1 MAKIII
7 HVDLNAF
14 FATAEQIRRPDYVG
28 KPVIV
33 GGLGPRGVVST
44 ASYEARSYGVHSAMP
59 IGEARMLC
67 PNGIFLQGDY
77 RYYEMLSRSFFGYLK
92 NYSSLVEAASI
103 DEGFVDMTSMLSKD
117 KDPMAKLVLLQKGLL
132 EQIGL
137 KCSIGVGPTKFLA
150 KMASDM
156 KKPMGITV
164 IRRKDIKKML
174 YPLPIDNFFGI
185 GKKTAAFLRSKG
197 INTIGDFANEIITNE
212 FEMKRYFGKRF
223 DYYVDSIN
231 GYGDDVVNPER
242 PDPKSI
248 GHSQT
253 FMTDTDDFSEIKI
266 VIEHLSREVSEGL
279 IREKKKCKRIVVNVK
294 DTNFRVSSKSLNLD
308 EPIYEAEDIIK
319 LAKRLFINNYSGR
332 LIRLVGVTAGNLVPF
347 KDRNVQLSLFDE
359 EEYEE
364 DKTQVLVDSLNRK
377 ANKKVVMIAS
387 EALKNNE
394 N

>member
-14 FATAEQIRRPDYVG
+14 FATAEQIRRPEYAG

-44 ASYEARSYGVHSAMP
+44 CSYEARSYGVRSAMP

-67 PNGIFLQGDY
+67 PNGIFLPGDY
-77 RYYEMLSRSFFGYLK
+77 AYYEMLSRSFFGFLK

-103 DEGFVDMTSMLSKD
+103 DEGFVDMTSLLAKE
-117 KDPMAKLVLLQKGLL
+117 KDPMAKLVSLQQGLL
-132 EQIGL
+132 KQIGL

-197 INTIGDFANEIITNE
+197 INTIGDFAYEITENEPD
-212 FEMKRYFGKRF
+212 MRKYFKKRF
-223 DYYVDSIN
+223 DYYVESIN
-231 GYGDDVVNPER
+231 GYGDDIVNPER

-253 FMTDTDDFSEIKI
+253 FVTDTDDYDEIKT
-266 VIEHLSREVSEGL
+266 VIESLSQEVSDGL
-279 IREKKKCKRIVVNVK
+279 IKEKKKCKRLVVNVK
-294 DTNFRVSSKSLNLD
+294 DYTFKSSSKSLNLM
-308 EPIYEAEDIIK
+308 EPVFEADDISKMAKK
-319 LAKRLFINNYSGR
+319 LFVDNYSGK

-347 KDRNVQLSLFDE
+347 KDRNAQMSLFE
-359 EEYEE
+359 ESDYEE
-364 DKTQVLVDSLNRK
+364 DKTQVLIDSLNRK

-387 EALKNNE
+387 EALKKNGN
-394 N
+394 

>member
-14 FATAEQIRRPDYVG
+14 FATAEQIRRPEYAG

-44 ASYEARSYGVHSAMP
+44 CSYEARSYGVRSAMP

-67 PNGIFLQGDY
+67 PNGIFLPGDY
-77 RYYEMLSRSFFGYLK
+77 AYYEMLSRSFFGYLK

-103 DEGFVDMTSMLSKD
+103 DEGFVDMTSLLAKE
-117 KDPMAKLVLLQKGLL
+117 KDPMAKLVSLQQGLL
-132 EQIGL
+132 KQIGL

-197 INTIGDFANEIITNE
+197 INTIGDFAYEITENEPD
-212 FEMKRYFGKRF
+212 MKKYFKKRF
-223 DYYVDSIN
+223 DYYVESIN

-253 FMTDTDDFSEIKI
+253 FMTDTDDYDEIKT
-266 VIEHLSREVSEGL
+266 VIESLSQEVSEGL
-279 IREKKKCKRIVVNVK
+279 IKEKKKCKRLVVNVK
-294 DTNFRVSSKSLNLD
+294 DYTFKASSKSLNLI
-308 EPIYEAEDIIK
+308 EPVFEADDISKMAKK
-319 LAKRLFINNYSGR
+319 LFADNYSGK

-347 KDRNVQLSLFDE
+347 KDRNAQMSLFE
-359 EEYEE
+359 ESDYEE
-364 DKTQVLVDSLNRK
+364 DKTQVLIDSLNRK

-387 EALKNNE
+387 EALKKNGN
-394 N
+394 

>member
-1 MAKIII
+1 MAKIIV

-44 ASYEARSYGVHSAMP
+44 ASYEARKYGVHSAMP

-67 PNGIFLQGDY
+67 PNGIFLPGDY
-77 RYYEMLSRSFFGYLK
+77 PYYEMLSRSFFGYLK
-92 NYSSLVEAASI
+92 NYSSLVEEASI
-103 DEGFVDMTSMLSKD
+103 DEGFVDMTSLLSKT
-117 KDPMAKLVLLQKGLL
+117 KDPLSVLASLQRGLL

-137 KCSIGVGPTKFLA
+137 RCSIGVGPTKFLA

-156 KKPMGITV
+156 KKPMGITI

-185 GKKTAAFLRSKG
+185 GKKTAAHLRSKG
-197 INTIGDFANEIITNE
+197 INTIGDFASETVNNE
-212 FEMKRYFGKRF
+212 FEMKKFFGKRF

-242 PDPKSI
+242 PDPKSV
-248 GHSQT
+248 GHSRT
-253 FMTDTDDFSEIKI
+253 FMTDTDDFAEIKA
-266 VIEHLSREVSEGL
+266 VIEELSKEVGERLSK
-279 IREKKKCKRIVVNVK
+279 EKKKCKRIVVNVK
-294 DTNFRVSSKSLNLD
+294 DTNFKVSSKSINLN
-308 EPIYEAEDIIK
+308 EPIIESEDIIK
-319 LAKRLFINNYSGR
+319 LAKKLFADNYSGKM
-332 LIRLVGVTAGNLVPF
+332 IRLVGVTAGNLVPL
-347 KDRNVQLSLFDE
+347 KDRNAQMSLFDDG
-359 EEYEE
+359 EYDE

-387 EALKNNE
+387 EALKKNGY
-394 N
+394 

>member
-14 FATAEQIRRPDYVG
+14 FATAEQIRRPEYAG

-44 ASYEARSYGVHSAMP
+44 CSYEARSYGVRSAMP

-67 PNGIFLQGDY
+67 PNGIFLPGDY
-77 RYYEMLSRSFFGYLK
+77 AYYEMLSRSFFGYLK

-103 DEGFVDMTSMLSKD
+103 DEGFVDMTSLLAKE
-117 KDPMAKLVLLQKGLL
+117 KDPMAKLVSLQQGLL
-132 EQIGL
+132 KQIGL

-197 INTIGDFANEIITNE
+197 INTIGDFAYEITENEPD
-212 FEMKRYFGKRF
+212 MRKYFKKRF
-223 DYYVDSIN
+223 DYYVESIN
-231 GYGDDVVNPER
+231 GYGDDIVNPER

-253 FMTDTDDFSEIKI
+253 FMTDTDDYDEIKT
-266 VIEHLSREVSEGL
+266 VIESLSQEVSEGL
-279 IREKKKCKRIVVNVK
+279 IKEKKKCKRLVVNVK
-294 DTNFRVSSKSLNLD
+294 DYTFKASSKSSNLI
-308 EPIYEAEDIIK
+308 EPVFEADDISKMAKK
-319 LAKRLFINNYSGR
+319 LFADNYSGK

-347 KDRNVQLSLFDE
+347 KDRNAQMSLFE
-359 EEYEE
+359 ESDYEE
-364 DKTQVLVDSLNRK
+364 DKTQVLIDSLNRK

-387 EALKNNE
+387 EALKKNGN
-394 N
+394 

>member
-14 FATAEQIRRPDYVG
+14 FATAEQIRRPEYVG

-44 ASYEARSYGVHSAMP
+44 CSYEARSYGVRSAMP

-67 PNGIFLQGDY
+67 PNGIYLPGDY
-77 RYYEMLSRSFFGYLK
+77 AYYEMLSRSFFGYLK

-103 DEGFVDMTSMLSKD
+103 DEGFVDMTSLLEKE
-117 KDPMAKLVLLQKGLL
+117 KDPMAKLVSLQQGLL
-132 EQIGL
+132 KQIGL

-156 KKPMGITV
+156 KKPMGITI

-197 INTIGDFANEIITNE
+197 INTIGDFANEIAENE
-212 FEMKRYFGKRF
+212 SDMRKYFKKRF
-223 DYYVDSIN
+223 DYYVESIN

-253 FMTDTDDFSEIKI
+253 FMTDTDDYDEIKAI
-266 VIEHLSREVSEGL
+266 IESLSQEVSDGL
-279 IREKKKCKRIVVNVK
+279 IKEKKKCKRLVVNVK
-294 DTNFRVSSKSLNLD
+294 DYTFKASSKSLNLI
-308 EPIYEAEDIIK
+308 EPVFEAEDISKMAKK
-319 LAKRLFINNYSGR
+319 LFADNYSGK

-347 KDRNVQLSLFDE
+347 KDRNAQMSLFE
-359 EEYEE
+359 ESDYEE
-364 DKTQVLVDSLNRK
+364 DKTQVLIDSLNRK

-387 EALKNNE
+387 EALKKNVN
-394 N
+394 

>member
-14 FATAEQIRRPDYVG
+14 FATAEQIRRPEYVG

-44 ASYEARSYGVHSAMP
+44 CSYEARSYGVRSAMP

-67 PNGIFLQGDY
+67 PNGIYLPGDY
-77 RYYEMLSRSFFGYLK
+77 AYYEMLSRSFFGYLK

-103 DEGFVDMTSMLSKD
+103 DEGFVDMTSLLEKE
-117 KDPMAKLVLLQKGLL
+117 KDPMAKLVSLQQGLL
-132 EQIGL
+132 KQIGL

-156 KKPMGITV
+156 KKPMGITI

-197 INTIGDFANEIITNE
+197 INTIGDFANEIAENE
-212 FEMKRYFGKRF
+212 SDMRKYFKKRF
-223 DYYVDSIN
+223 DYYVESIN

-253 FMTDTDDFSEIKI
+253 FMTDTDDYDEIKAI
-266 VIEHLSREVSEGL
+266 IESLSQEVSDGL
-279 IREKKKCKRIVVNVK
+279 IKEKKKCKRLVVNVK
-294 DTNFRVSSKSLNLD
+294 DYTFKASSKSLNLI
-308 EPIYEAEDIIK
+308 EPVFEAEDISKMAKK
-319 LAKRLFINNYSGR
+319 LFADNYSGK

-347 KDRNVQLSLFDE
+347 KDRNAQMSLFE
-359 EEYEE
+359 ESDYEE
-364 DKTQVLVDSLNRK
+364 DKTQVLIDSLNRK

-387 EALKNNE
+387 EALKKNGN
-394 N
+394 

>member
-14 FATAEQIRRPDYVG
+14 FATAEQIRRPEYAG

-44 ASYEARSYGVHSAMP
+44 CSYEARSYGVRSAMP

-67 PNGIFLQGDY
+67 PNGIYLPGDY
-77 RYYEMLSRSFFGYLK
+77 AYYEMLSRSFFGYLK

-103 DEGFVDMTSMLSKD
+103 DEGFVDMTSLLEKE
-117 KDPMAKLVLLQKGLL
+117 KDPMAKLVSLQQGLL
-132 EQIGL
+132 KQIGL

-197 INTIGDFANEIITNE
+197 INTIGDFANEIAENE
-212 FEMKRYFGKRF
+212 PDMRKYFKKRF
-223 DYYVDSIN
+223 DYYVESIN

-253 FMTDTDDFSEIKI
+253 FMTDTDDYDEIKAI
-266 VIEHLSREVSEGL
+266 IESLSQEVSDGL
-279 IREKKKCKRIVVNVK
+279 IKEKKKCKRLVVNVK
-294 DTNFRVSSKSLNLD
+294 DYTFKASSKSLNLI
-308 EPIYEAEDIIK
+308 EPVFEAEDISKIAKK
-319 LAKRLFINNYSGR
+319 LFADNYSGK

-347 KDRNVQLSLFDE
+347 KDRNAQMSLFE
-359 EEYEE
+359 ESDYEE
-364 DKTQVLVDSLNRK
+364 DKTQVLIDTLNRK

-387 EALKNNE
+387 EALKKNGN
-394 N
+394 

>member
-44 ASYEARSYGVHSAMP
+44 ASYEARAYGVHSAMP

-67 PNGIFLQGDY
+67 PNGIFLPGDY

-103 DEGFVDMTSMLSKD
+103 DEGFVDMTSMLSKE
-117 KDPMAKLVLLQKGLL
+117 KDPMARLVCLQRGLL
-132 EQIGL
+132 EQVGL
-137 KCSIGVGPTKFLA
+137 ECSIGVGPTKFLA

-185 GKKTAAFLRSKG
+185 GKKTAAYLRSKG
-197 INTIGDFANEIITNE
+197 INTIGDFANEIATNE
-212 FEMKRYFGKRF
+212 PEMKRHFGKRF
-223 DYYVDSIN
+223 DYYVESIN
-231 GYGDDVVNPER
+231 GYGDDIVNPDR
-242 PDPKSI
+242 PDPKSL

-253 FMTDTDDFSEIKI
+253 FMTDTDDFGEIKT
-266 VIEHLSREVSEGL
+266 VIEDLSKEVSEGL
-279 IREKKKCKRIVVNVK
+279 AKEKKKCKRIVVNVK
-294 DTNFRVSSKSLNLD
+294 DSNFKVSSKSLNLD
-308 EPIYEAEDIIK
+308 EPVYEAEDIIR
-319 LAKRLFINNYSGR
+319 LAKKLFADNYLGKV
-332 LIRLVGVTAGNLVPF
+332 IRLVGVTAGNLVLF
-347 KDRNVQLSLFDE
+347 KDRNAQMSLFDE

-364 DKTQVLVDSLNRK
+364 DETQVLIDSLNRK

-387 EALKNNE
+387 EALKKNGN
-394 N
+394 

>member
-28 KPVIV
+28 KPIIV

-44 ASYEARSYGVHSAMP
+44 ASYEARAYGVHSAMP

-67 PNGIFLQGDY
+67 PNGIFLPGDY

-103 DEGFVDMTSMLSKD
+103 DEGFVDMTSMLSKE
-117 KDPMAKLVLLQKGLL
+117 KDPMAKLVQLQRGLL

-156 KKPMGITV
+156 KKPMGITI
-164 IRRKDIKKML
+164 IRRKDVKKML
-174 YPLPIDNFFGI
+174 YPLPIDSFFGI
-185 GKKTAAFLRSKG
+185 GKKTAAYLRSKG
-197 INTIGDFANEIITNE
+197 INTIGDFANEIATNE
-212 FEMKRYFGKRF
+212 PEMQRYFGKRF
-223 DYYVDSIN
+223 DYYVESIN
-231 GYGDDVVNPER
+231 GYGDDVVNPDR
-242 PDPKSI
+242 PDPKSL

-253 FMTDTDDFSEIKI
+253 FVTDTDDFSEIKT
-266 VIEHLSREVSEGL
+266 VIESLSKEVSEGL
-279 IREKKKCKRIVVNVK
+279 IKEKKKCKRIVVNVK
-294 DTNFRVSSKSLNLD
+294 DSNFKVSSKSLNLD
-308 EPIYEAEDIIK
+308 EPIYDADDIIR
-319 LAKRLFINNYSGR
+319 LAKKLFADYYSGKV
-332 LIRLVGVTAGNLVPF
+332 IRLVGVTAGNLVPF
-347 KDRNVQLSLFDE
+347 KERNAQLSLFDE

-364 DKTQVLVDSLNRK
+364 DETQVLIDSLNRK

-387 EALKNNE
+387 EALKNNG

>member
-14 FATAEQIRRPDYVG
+14 FATAEQIRRPEYAG

-44 ASYEARSYGVHSAMP
+44 CSYEARSYGVRSAMP

-67 PNGIFLQGDY
+67 PNGIFLPGDY
-77 RYYEMLSRSFFGYLK
+77 AYYEMLSRSFFGYLK

-103 DEGFVDMTSMLSKD
+103 DEGFVDMTSLLVKE
-117 KDPMAKLVLLQKGLL
+117 KDPMAKLVSLQQGLL
-132 EQIGL
+132 KQIGL

-197 INTIGDFANEIITNE
+197 INTIGDFAYEITENEPD
-212 FEMKRYFGKRF
+212 MRKYFKKRF
-223 DYYVDSIN
+223 DYYVESIN
-231 GYGDDVVNPER
+231 GYGDDIVNPER

-253 FMTDTDDFSEIKI
+253 FMTDTDDYDEIKT
-266 VIEHLSREVSEGL
+266 VIESLSQEVSDGL
-279 IREKKKCKRIVVNVK
+279 IKEKKKCKRLVVNVK
-294 DTNFRVSSKSLNLD
+294 DYTFKASSKSLNLI
-308 EPIYEAEDIIK
+308 EPVFEADDISKMAKK
-319 LAKRLFINNYSGR
+319 LFADNYSGK

-347 KDRNVQLSLFDE
+347 KDRNAQMSLFE
-359 EEYEE
+359 ESDYEE
-364 DKTQVLVDSLNRK
+364 DKTQVLIDSLNRK

-387 EALKNNE
+387 EALKKNGN
-394 N
+394 

>member
-14 FATAEQIRRPDYVG
+14 FATAEQIRRPEYAG

-44 ASYEARSYGVHSAMP
+44 CSYEARSYGVRSAMP

-67 PNGIFLQGDY
+67 PNGIFLPGDY
-77 RYYEMLSRSFFGYLK
+77 AYYEMLSRSFFGFLK

-103 DEGFVDMTSMLSKD
+103 DEGFVDMTSLLTKE
-117 KDPMAKLVLLQKGLL
+117 KDPMAKLVSLQQDLLK
-132 EQIGL
+132 QIGL

-197 INTIGDFANEIITNE
+197 INTIGDFAYEITENEPD
-212 FEMKRYFGKRF
+212 MRKYFKKRF
-223 DYYVDSIN
+223 DYYVESIN
-231 GYGDDVVNPER
+231 GYGDDIVNPER

-253 FMTDTDDFSEIKI
+253 FMTDTDDYDEIKT
-266 VIEHLSREVSEGL
+266 VIESLSQEVSDGL
-279 IREKKKCKRIVVNVK
+279 IKEKKKCKRLVVNVK
-294 DTNFRVSSKSLNLD
+294 DYTFKASSKSLNLM
-308 EPIYEAEDIIK
+308 EPVFEADDISKMAKK
-319 LAKRLFINNYSGR
+319 LFADNYSGK

-347 KDRNVQLSLFDE
+347 KDRNAQMSLFE
-359 EEYEE
+359 ESDYEE
-364 DKTQVLVDSLNRK
+364 DKTQVLIDSLNRK

-387 EALKNNE
+387 EALKKNGN
-394 N
+394 

>member
-1 MAKIII
+1 MAKIIV

-14 FATAEQIRRPDYVG
+14 FATAEQIRRPEYVG

-44 ASYEARSYGVHSAMP
+44 ASYEARKYGVHSAMP

-67 PNGIFLQGDY
+67 PNGIFLSGDY
-77 RYYEMLSRSFFGYLK
+77 PYYEMLSRSFFGYLK
-92 NYSSLVEAASI
+92 NYSSLVEEASI
-103 DEGFVDMTSMLSKD
+103 DEGFVDMTSLLSKT
-117 KDPMAKLVLLQKGLL
+117 KDPLSVLASLQRGLL

-156 KKPMGITV
+156 KKPMGITI

-185 GKKTAAFLRSKG
+185 GKKTAAHLRSKG
-197 INTIGDFANEIITNE
+197 INTIGDFASEIVNNE
-212 FEMKRYFGKRF
+212 FEMKKFFGKRF

-231 GYGDDVVNPER
+231 GYGDDTVNPER

-248 GHSQT
+248 GHSRT
-253 FMTDTDDFSEIKI
+253 FMTDTDDFGEIKD
-266 VIEHLSREVSEGL
+266 VLEELSREVSERL
-279 IREKKKCKRIVVNVK
+279 SKEKKKCKRIVVNVK
-294 DTNFRVSSKSLNLD
+294 DTNFKVSSKSINLN
-308 EPIYEAEDIIK
+308 EPIIESEDIIK
-319 LAKRLFINNYSGR
+319 LAKKLFADNYLGKM
-332 LIRLVGVTAGNLVPF
+332 IRLVGVTAANLVPL
-347 KDRNVQLSLFDE
+347 KDRNAQMSLFDDD
-359 EEYEE
+359 EYDE

-387 EALKNNE
+387 EALKKNGY
-394 N
+394 

>member
-14 FATAEQIRRPDYVG
+14 FATAEQIRRPEYAG

-44 ASYEARSYGVHSAMP
+44 CSYEARSYGVRSAMP

-67 PNGIFLQGDY
+67 PNGIFLPGDY
-77 RYYEMLSRSFFGYLK
+77 AYYEMLSRSFFGYLK

-103 DEGFVDMTSMLSKD
+103 DEGFVDMTSLLAKE
-117 KDPMAKLVLLQKGLL
+117 KDPMAKLVSLQQGLL
-132 EQIGL
+132 KQIGL

-197 INTIGDFANEIITNE
+197 INTIGDFAYEITENEPD
-212 FEMKRYFGKRF
+212 MRKYFKKRF
-223 DYYVDSIN
+223 DYYVESIN

-253 FMTDTDDFSEIKI
+253 FMTDTDEYDEIKT
-266 VIEHLSREVSEGL
+266 VIESLSQEVSEGL
-279 IREKKKCKRIVVNVK
+279 IKEKKKCKRLVVNVK
-294 DTNFRVSSKSLNLD
+294 DYTFKASSKSLNLI
-308 EPIYEAEDIIK
+308 EPVFEADDIPKMAKK
-319 LAKRLFINNYSGR
+319 LFADNYSGK

-347 KDRNVQLSLFDE
+347 KDRNAQMSLFE
-359 EEYEE
+359 ESDYEE
-364 DKTQVLVDSLNRK
+364 DKTQVLIDSLNRK

-387 EALKNNE
+387 EALKKNGN
-394 N
+394 

>member
-14 FATAEQIRRPDYVG
+14 FATAEQIRRPEYAG

-44 ASYEARSYGVHSAMP
+44 CSYEARSYGVRSAMP

-67 PNGIFLQGDY
+67 PNGIYLPGDY
-77 RYYEMLSRSFFGYLK
+77 AYYEMLSRSFFGYLK

-103 DEGFVDMTSMLSKD
+103 DEGFVDMTSLLEKE
-117 KDPMAKLVLLQKGLL
+117 KDPMAKLVSLQQGLL
-132 EQIGL
+132 KQIGL

-197 INTIGDFANEIITNE
+197 INTIGDFANEIAENE
-212 FEMKRYFGKRF
+212 SDMKKYFKKRF
-223 DYYVDSIN
+223 DYYVESIN

-253 FMTDTDDFSEIKI
+253 FMTDTDDYDEIKAI
-266 VIEHLSREVSEGL
+266 IESLSQEVSDGL
-279 IREKKKCKRIVVNVK
+279 IKEKKKCKRLVVNVK
-294 DTNFRVSSKSLNLD
+294 DYTFKASSKSLNLI
-308 EPIYEAEDIIK
+308 EPVFEAEDISKMAKK
-319 LAKRLFINNYSGR
+319 LFADNYSGK

-347 KDRNVQLSLFDE
+347 KDRNAQMSLFE
-359 EEYEE
+359 ESDYEE
-364 DKTQVLVDSLNRK
+364 DKTQVLIDSLNRK

-387 EALKNNE
+387 EALKKNGN
-394 N
+394 

>member
-14 FATAEQIRRPDYVG
+14 FATAEQIRRPEYAG

-44 ASYEARSYGVHSAMP
+44 CSYEARSYGVRSAMP

-67 PNGIFLQGDY
+67 PNGIFLPGDY
-77 RYYEMLSRSFFGYLK
+77 AYYEMLSRSFFGYLK

-103 DEGFVDMTSMLSKD
+103 DEGFVDMTSLLAKE
-117 KDPMAKLVLLQKGLL
+117 KDPMAKLVSLQQGLL
-132 EQIGL
+132 KQIGL

-197 INTIGDFANEIITNE
+197 INTIGDFAYEITENEPD
-212 FEMKRYFGKRF
+212 MRKYFKKRF
-223 DYYVDSIN
+223 DYYVESIN

-253 FMTDTDDFSEIKI
+253 FMTDTDDYDEIKT
-266 VIEHLSREVSEGL
+266 VIESLSQEVSEGL
-279 IREKKKCKRIVVNVK
+279 IKEKKKCKRLVVNVK
-294 DTNFRVSSKSLNLD
+294 DYTFKASSKSLNLI
-308 EPIYEAEDIIK
+308 EPVFEADDISKMAKK
-319 LAKRLFINNYSGR
+319 LFADNYSGK
-332 LIRLVGVTAGNLVPF
+332 LIRLVGVPAGNLVPF
-347 KDRNVQLSLFDE
+347 KDRNAQMSLFE
-359 EEYEE
+359 ESDYEE
-364 DKTQVLVDSLNRK
+364 DKTQVLIDSLNRK

-387 EALKNNE
+387 EALKKNGN
-394 N
+394 

>member
-14 FATAEQIRRPDYVG
+14 FATAEQIRRPEYAG

-44 ASYEARSYGVHSAMP
+44 CSYEARSYGVRSAMP

-67 PNGIFLQGDY
+67 PNGIFLPGDY
-77 RYYEMLSRSFFGYLK
+77 AYYEMLSRSFFGYLK

-103 DEGFVDMTSMLSKD
+103 DEGFVDMTSLLAKE
-117 KDPMAKLVLLQKGLL
+117 KDPMAKLVSLQQGLL
-132 EQIGL
+132 KQIGL

-197 INTIGDFANEIITNE
+197 INTIGDFAYEITENEPD
-212 FEMKRYFGKRF
+212 MRKYFKKRF
-223 DYYVDSIN
+223 DYYVESIN

-253 FMTDTDDFSEIKI
+253 FMTDTDDYDEIKT
-266 VIEHLSREVSEGL
+266 VIESLSQEVSEGL
-279 IREKKKCKRIVVNVK
+279 IKEKKKCKRLVVNVK
-294 DTNFRVSSKSLNLD
+294 DYTFKASSKSLNLI
-308 EPIYEAEDIIK
+308 EPVFEADDISKMAKK
-319 LAKRLFINNYSGR
+319 LFADNYSGK

-347 KDRNVQLSLFDE
+347 KDRDAQMSLFE
-359 EEYEE
+359 ESDYEE
-364 DKTQVLVDSLNRK
+364 DKTQVLIDSLNRK

-387 EALKNNE
+387 EALKKNGN
-394 N
+394 

>member
-14 FATAEQIRRPDYVG
+14 FATAEQIRRPEYAG

-44 ASYEARSYGVHSAMP
+44 CSYEARSYGVRSAMP

-67 PNGIFLQGDY
+67 PNGIFLPGDY
-77 RYYEMLSRSFFGYLK
+77 AYYEMLSRSFFGYLK

-103 DEGFVDMTSMLSKD
+103 DEGFVDMTSLLAKE
-117 KDPMAKLVLLQKGLL
+117 KDPMAKLVSLQQGLL
-132 EQIGL
+132 KQIGL

-197 INTIGDFANEIITNE
+197 INTIGDFAYEITENEPD
-212 FEMKRYFGKRF
+212 MRKYFKKRF
-223 DYYVDSIN
+223 DYYVESIN
-231 GYGDDVVNPER
+231 GYGDDIVNPER

-253 FMTDTDDFSEIKI
+253 FMTDTDDYDEIKT
-266 VIEHLSREVSEGL
+266 VIESLSQEVSEGL
-279 IREKKKCKRIVVNVK
+279 IKEKKKCKRLVVNVK
-294 DTNFRVSSKSLNLD
+294 DYTFKASSKSLNLI
-308 EPIYEAEDIIK
+308 EPVFEADDISKMAKK
-319 LAKRLFINNYSGR
+319 LFADNYSGK

-347 KDRNVQLSLFDE
+347 KDRNAQMSLFE
-359 EEYEE
+359 ESDYEE
-364 DKTQVLVDSLNRK
+364 NKTQVLIDSLNRK

-387 EALKNNE
+387 EALKKNGN
-394 N
+394 

>member
-14 FATAEQIRRPDYVG
+14 FATAEQIRRPEYAG

-44 ASYEARSYGVHSAMP
+44 CSYEARSYGVRSAMP

-67 PNGIFLQGDY
+67 PNGIFLPGDY
-77 RYYEMLSRSFFGYLK
+77 AYYEMLSRSFFGYLK

-103 DEGFVDMTSMLSKD
+103 DEGFVDMTSLLAKE
-117 KDPMAKLVLLQKGLL
+117 KDPMAKLVSLQQGLL
-132 EQIGL
+132 KQIGL

-197 INTIGDFANEIITNE
+197 INTIGDFAYEITENEPD
-212 FEMKRYFGKRF
+212 MRKYFKKRF
-223 DYYVDSIN
+223 DYYVESIN

-253 FMTDTDDFSEIKI
+253 FMTDTDDYDEIKT
-266 VIEHLSREVSEGL
+266 VIESLSQEVSEGL
-279 IREKKKCKRIVVNVK
+279 IKEKKKCKRLVVNVK
-294 DTNFRVSSKSLNLD
+294 DYTFKASSKSLNLI
-308 EPIYEAEDIIK
+308 EPVFEADDISKMAKK
-319 LAKRLFINNYSGR
+319 LFADNYSGK

-347 KDRNVQLSLFDE
+347 KDRNAQMSLFE
-359 EEYEE
+359 ESDYEE
-364 DKTQVLVDSLNRK
+364 DKTQVLIDSLNRK

-387 EALKNNE
+387 EALKKNGN
-394 N
+394 

>member
-14 FATAEQIRRPDYVG
+14 FATAEQIRRPEYAG

-44 ASYEARSYGVHSAMP
+44 CSYEARSYGVRSAMP

-67 PNGIFLQGDY
+67 PNGIYLPGDY
-77 RYYEMLSRSFFGYLK
+77 AYYEMLSRSFFGYLK

-103 DEGFVDMTSMLSKD
+103 DEGFVDMTSLLEKE
-117 KDPMAKLVLLQKGLL
+117 KDPMAKLVSLQQGLL
-132 EQIGL
+132 KQIGL

-197 INTIGDFANEIITNE
+197 INTIGDFANEIAENE
-212 FEMKRYFGKRF
+212 SDMRKYFKKRF
-223 DYYVDSIN
+223 DYYIESIN

-253 FMTDTDDFSEIKI
+253 FMTDTDDYDEIKAI
-266 VIEHLSREVSEGL
+266 IESLSQEVSDGL
-279 IREKKKCKRIVVNVK
+279 IKEKKKCKRLVVNVK
-294 DTNFRVSSKSLNLD
+294 DYTFKASSKSLNLI
-308 EPIYEAEDIIK
+308 EPVFEAEDISKMAKK
-319 LAKRLFINNYSGR
+319 LFADNYSGK

-347 KDRNVQLSLFDE
+347 KDRNAQMSLFE
-359 EEYEE
+359 ESDYEE
-364 DKTQVLVDSLNRK
+364 DKTQVLIDTLNRK

-387 EALKNNE
+387 EALKKNGN
-394 N
+394 

>member
-14 FATAEQIRRPDYVG
+14 FATAEQIRRPEYAG

-44 ASYEARSYGVHSAMP
+44 CSYEARSYGVRSAMP

-67 PNGIFLQGDY
+67 PNGIYLPGDY
-77 RYYEMLSRSFFGYLK
+77 AYYEMLSRSFFGYLK

-103 DEGFVDMTSMLSKD
+103 DEGFVDMTSLLEKE
-117 KDPMAKLVLLQKGLL
+117 KDPMAKLVSLQQGLL
-132 EQIGL
+132 KQIGL

-197 INTIGDFANEIITNE
+197 INTIGDFANEIAENE
-212 FEMKRYFGKRF
+212 SDMRKYFKKRF
-223 DYYVDSIN
+223 DYYVESIN

-253 FMTDTDDFSEIKI
+253 FMTDTDDYDEIRT
-266 VIEHLSREVSEGL
+266 VIESLSQEVSDGL
-279 IREKKKCKRIVVNVK
+279 IKEKKKCKRLVVNVK
-294 DTNFRVSSKSLNLD
+294 DYTFKASSKSLNLV
-308 EPIYEAEDIIK
+308 EPVFEAEDISKMAKK
-319 LAKRLFINNYSGR
+319 LFADNYSGK

-347 KDRNVQLSLFDE
+347 KDRNAQMSLFE
-359 EEYEE
+359 ESDYEE
-364 DKTQVLVDSLNRK
+364 DKTQVLIDSLNRK

-387 EALKNNE
+387 EALKRNGN
-394 N
+394 

>member
-14 FATAEQIRRPDYVG
+14 FATAEQIRRPEYAG

-44 ASYEARSYGVHSAMP
+44 CSYEARSYGVRSAMP

-67 PNGIFLQGDY
+67 PNGIFLPGDY
-77 RYYEMLSRSFFGYLK
+77 AYYEMLSRSFFGFLK

-103 DEGFVDMTSMLSKD
+103 DEGFVDMTSLLAKE
-117 KDPMAKLVLLQKGLL
+117 KDPMAKLVSLQQDLLK
-132 EQIGL
+132 QIGL

-174 YPLPIDNFFGI
+174 YPLPIDSFFGI

-197 INTIGDFANEIITNE
+197 INTIGDFAYEITENEPD
-212 FEMKRYFGKRF
+212 MRKYFKKRF
-223 DYYVDSIN
+223 DYYVESIN
-231 GYGDDVVNPER
+231 GYGDDIVNPER

-253 FMTDTDDFSEIKI
+253 FVTDTDDYDEIKT
-266 VIEHLSREVSEGL
+266 VIESLSQEVSDGL
-279 IREKKKCKRIVVNVK
+279 IKEKKKCKRLVVNVK
-294 DTNFRVSSKSLNLD
+294 DYTFKSSSKSLNLM
-308 EPIYEAEDIIK
+308 EPVFEADDISKMAKK
-319 LAKRLFINNYSGR
+319 LFADNYSGK

-347 KDRNVQLSLFDE
+347 KDRNAQMSLFE
-359 EEYEE
+359 ESDYEE
-364 DKTQVLVDSLNRK
+364 DKTQVLIDSLNRK

-387 EALKNNE
+387 EALKKNGN
-394 N
+394 

>member
-14 FATAEQIRRPDYVG
+14 FATAEQIRRPEYAG

-44 ASYEARSYGVHSAMP
+44 CSYEARSYGVRSAMP

-67 PNGIFLQGDY
+67 PNGVFLPGDY
-77 RYYEMLSRSFFGYLK
+77 AYYEMLSRSFFGYLK

-103 DEGFVDMTSMLSKD
+103 DEGFVDMTSLLAKE
-117 KDPMAKLVLLQKGLL
+117 KDPMAKLVSLQQGLL
-132 EQIGL
+132 KQLGL

-197 INTIGDFANEIITNE
+197 INTIGDFAYEITENEPD
-212 FEMKRYFGKRF
+212 MRKYFKKRF
-223 DYYVDSIN
+223 DYYVESIN
-231 GYGDDVVNPER
+231 GYGDDIVNPER

-253 FMTDTDDFSEIKI
+253 FMTDTDDYDEIKT
-266 VIEHLSREVSEGL
+266 VIESLSQEVSEGL
-279 IREKKKCKRIVVNVK
+279 IKEKKKCKRLVVNVK
-294 DTNFRVSSKSLNLD
+294 DYTFKASSKSLNLI
-308 EPIYEAEDIIK
+308 EPVFEADDISKMAKK
-319 LAKRLFINNYSGR
+319 LFADNYSGK

-347 KDRNVQLSLFDE
+347 KDRNAQMSLFE
-359 EEYEE
+359 ESDYEE
-364 DKTQVLVDSLNRK
+364 DKTQVLIDSLNRK

-387 EALKNNE
+387 EALKKNGN
-394 N
+394 

>member
-1 MAKIII
+1 
-7 HVDLNAF
+7 
-14 FATAEQIRRPDYVG
+14 
-28 KPVIV
+28 
-33 GGLGPRGVVST
+33 
-44 ASYEARSYGVHSAMP
+44 MP

-67 PNGIFLQGDY
+67 PNGIFLPGDY
-77 RYYEMLSRSFFGYLK
+77 AYYEMLSRSFFGYLK

-103 DEGFVDMTSMLSKD
+103 DEGFVDMTSLLAKE
-117 KDPMAKLVLLQKGLL
+117 KDPMAKLVSLQQGLL
-132 EQIGL
+132 KQIGL

-197 INTIGDFANEIITNE
+197 INTIGDFAYEITENEPD
-212 FEMKRYFGKRF
+212 MRKYFKKRF
-223 DYYVDSIN
+223 DYYVESIN
-231 GYGDDVVNPER
+231 GYGDDIVNPER

-253 FMTDTDDFSEIKI
+253 FMTDTDDYDEIKT
-266 VIEHLSREVSEGL
+266 VIESLSQEVSEGL
-279 IREKKKCKRIVVNVK
+279 IKEKKKCKRLVVNVK
-294 DTNFRVSSKSLNLD
+294 DYTFKASSKSLNLI
-308 EPIYEAEDIIK
+308 EPVFEADDISKMAKK
-319 LAKRLFINNYSGR
+319 LFADNYSGK

-347 KDRNVQLSLFDE
+347 KDRNAQMSLFE
-359 EEYEE
+359 ESDYEE
-364 DKTQVLVDSLNRK
+364 DKTQVLIDSLNRK

-387 EALKNNE
+387 EALKKNGN
-394 N
+394 

>member
-14 FATAEQIRRPDYVG
+14 FATAEQIRRPEYVG

-44 ASYEARSYGVHSAMP
+44 CSYEARSYGVRSAMP

-67 PNGIFLQGDY
+67 PNGIYLPGDY
-77 RYYEMLSRSFFGYLK
+77 AYYEMLSRSFFGYLK
-92 NYSSLVEAASI
+92 NYSSLVETASI
-103 DEGFVDMTSMLSKD
+103 DEGFVDMTSLLEKE
-117 KDPMAKLVLLQKGLL
+117 KDPMAKLVSLQQGLL
-132 EQIGL
+132 KQIGL

-197 INTIGDFANEIITNE
+197 INTIGDFANEIAENE
-212 FEMKRYFGKRF
+212 SDMRKYFKKRF
-223 DYYVDSIN
+223 DYYVESIN

-253 FMTDTDDFSEIKI
+253 FMTDTDDYDEIKT
-266 VIEHLSREVSEGL
+266 VIESLSQEVSDGL
-279 IREKKKCKRIVVNVK
+279 IKEKKKCKRLVVNVK
-294 DTNFRVSSKSLNLD
+294 DYTFKASSKSLNLV
-308 EPIYEAEDIIK
+308 EPVFEAEDISKMAKK
-319 LAKRLFINNYSGR
+319 LFADNYSGK

-347 KDRNVQLSLFDE
+347 KDRNAQMSLFE
-359 EEYEE
+359 ESDYEE
-364 DKTQVLVDSLNRK
+364 DKTQVLIDSLNRK

-387 EALKNNE
+387 EALKGNGN
-394 N
+394 

>member
-14 FATAEQIRRPDYVG
+14 FATAEQIRRPEYAG

-44 ASYEARSYGVHSAMP
+44 CSYEARSYGVRSAMP

-67 PNGIFLQGDY
+67 PNGIFLPGDY
-77 RYYEMLSRSFFGYLK
+77 AYYEMLSRSFFGYLK

-103 DEGFVDMTSMLSKD
+103 DEGFVDMTSLLAKE
-117 KDPMAKLVLLQKGLL
+117 KDPMAKLVSLQQGLL
-132 EQIGL
+132 KQIGL

-197 INTIGDFANEIITNE
+197 INTIGDFAYEITENEPD
-212 FEMKRYFGKRF
+212 MRKYFKKRF
-223 DYYVDSIN
+223 DYHVESIN

-253 FMTDTDDFSEIKI
+253 FMTDTDDYDEIKT
-266 VIEHLSREVSEGL
+266 VIESLSQEVSEGL
-279 IREKKKCKRIVVNVK
+279 IKEKKKCKRLVVNVK
-294 DTNFRVSSKSLNLD
+294 DYTFKASSKSLNLI
-308 EPIYEAEDIIK
+308 EPVFEADDISKMAKK
-319 LAKRLFINNYSGR
+319 LFADNYSGK

-347 KDRNVQLSLFDE
+347 KDRNAQMSLFE
-359 EEYEE
+359 ESDYEE
-364 DKTQVLVDSLNRK
+364 DKTQVLIDSLNRK

-387 EALKNNE
+387 EALKKNGN
-394 N
+394 

>member
-14 FATAEQIRRPDYVG
+14 FATAEQIRRPEYAG

-44 ASYEARSYGVHSAMP
+44 CSYEARSYGVRSAMP

-67 PNGIFLQGDY
+67 PNGIYLPGDY
-77 RYYEMLSRSFFGYLK
+77 AYYEMLSRSFFGYLK

-103 DEGFVDMTSMLSKD
+103 DEGFVDMTSLLEKE
-117 KDPMAKLVLLQKGLL
+117 KDPMAKLVSLQQGLL
-132 EQIGL
+132 KQIGL

-197 INTIGDFANEIITNE
+197 INTIGDFANEIAENE
-212 FEMKRYFGKRF
+212 SDMRKYFKKRF
-223 DYYVDSIN
+223 DYYVESIN

-253 FMTDTDDFSEIKI
+253 FMTDTDDYDEIKAI
-266 VIEHLSREVSEGL
+266 IESLSQEVSDGL
-279 IREKKKCKRIVVNVK
+279 IKEKKKCKRLVVNVK
-294 DTNFRVSSKSLNLD
+294 DYTFKASSKSLNLI
-308 EPIYEAEDIIK
+308 EPVFEAEDISKMAKK
-319 LAKRLFINNYSGR
+319 LFADNYSGK

-347 KDRNVQLSLFDE
+347 KDRNAQMSLFE
-359 EEYEE
+359 ESDYEE
-364 DKTQVLVDSLNRK
+364 DKTQVLIDSLNRK

-387 EALKNNE
+387 EALKKNGN
-394 N
+394 

>member
-14 FATAEQIRRPDYVG
+14 FATAEQIRCPEYAG

-44 ASYEARSYGVHSAMP
+44 CSYEARSYGVRSAMP

-67 PNGIFLQGDY
+67 PNGIYLPGDY
-77 RYYEMLSRSFFGYLK
+77 AYYEMLSRSFFGYLK

-103 DEGFVDMTSMLSKD
+103 DEGFVDMTSLLEKE
-117 KDPMAKLVLLQKGLL
+117 KDPMAKLVSLQQGLL
-132 EQIGL
+132 KQIGL

-197 INTIGDFANEIITNE
+197 INTIGDFANEIAENE
-212 FEMKRYFGKRF
+212 SDMRKYFKKRF
-223 DYYVDSIN
+223 DYYVESIN
-231 GYGDDVVNPER
+231 GYGDDVVNLER

-253 FMTDTDDFSEIKI
+253 FMTDTDDYDEIKAI
-266 VIEHLSREVSEGL
+266 IESLSQEVSDGL
-279 IREKKKCKRIVVNVK
+279 IKEKKKCKRLVVNVK
-294 DTNFRVSSKSLNLD
+294 DYTFKASSKSLNLI
-308 EPIYEAEDIIK
+308 EPVFEAEDISKMAKK
-319 LAKRLFINNYSGR
+319 LFADNYSGK

-347 KDRNVQLSLFDE
+347 KDRNAQMSLFE
-359 EEYEE
+359 ESDYEE
-364 DKTQVLVDSLNRK
+364 DKTQVLIDTLNRK

-387 EALKNNE
+387 EALKKNGN
-394 N
+394 

>member
-14 FATAEQIRRPDYVG
+14 FATAEQIRRPEYAG

-44 ASYEARSYGVHSAMP
+44 CSYEARSYGVRSAMP

-67 PNGIFLQGDY
+67 PNGIFLPGDY
-77 RYYEMLSRSFFGYLK
+77 AYYEMLSRSFFGFLK

-103 DEGFVDMTSMLSKD
+103 DEGFVDMTSLLAKE
-117 KDPMAKLVLLQKGLL
+117 KDPMAKLVSLQQDLLK
-132 EQIGL
+132 QIGL

-197 INTIGDFANEIITNE
+197 INTIGDFAYEITENEPD
-212 FEMKRYFGKRF
+212 MRKYFKKRF
-223 DYYVDSIN
+223 DYYVESIN
-231 GYGDDVVNPER
+231 GYGDDIVNPER

-253 FMTDTDDFSEIKI
+253 FVTDTDDYDEIKT
-266 VIEHLSREVSEGL
+266 VIESLSQEVSDGL
-279 IREKKKCKRIVVNVK
+279 IKEKKKCKRLVVNVK
-294 DTNFRVSSKSLNLD
+294 DYTFKASSKSLNLM
-308 EPIYEAEDIIK
+308 EPVFEADDISKMAKK
-319 LAKRLFINNYSGR
+319 LFADNYSGK

-347 KDRNVQLSLFDE
+347 KDRNAQMSLFE
-359 EEYEE
+359 ESDYEE
-364 DKTQVLVDSLNRK
+364 DKTQVLIDSLNRK

-387 EALKNNE
+387 EALKKNGN
-394 N
+394 

>member
-1 MAKIII
+1 MARIII

-14 FATAEQIRRPDYVG
+14 FATAEQIRRPEYAG

-44 ASYEARSYGVHSAMP
+44 CSYEARSYGVRSAMP

-67 PNGIFLQGDY
+67 PNGIFLPGDY
-77 RYYEMLSRSFFGYLK
+77 AYYEMLSRSFFGYLK

-103 DEGFVDMTSMLSKD
+103 DEGFVDMTSLLAKE
-117 KDPMAKLVLLQKGLL
+117 KDPMAKLVSLQQGLL
-132 EQIGL
+132 KQIGL

-197 INTIGDFANEIITNE
+197 INTIGDFAYEITENEPD
-212 FEMKRYFGKRF
+212 MRKYFKKRF
-223 DYYVDSIN
+223 DYYVESIN

-253 FMTDTDDFSEIKI
+253 FMTDTDDYDEIKT
-266 VIEHLSREVSEGL
+266 VIESLSQEVSEGL
-279 IREKKKCKRIVVNVK
+279 IKEKKKCKRLVVNVK
-294 DTNFRVSSKSLNLD
+294 DYTFKASSKSLNLI
-308 EPIYEAEDIIK
+308 EPVFEADDISKMAKK
-319 LAKRLFINNYSGR
+319 LFADNYSGK

-347 KDRNVQLSLFDE
+347 KDRNAQMSLFE
-359 EEYEE
+359 ESDYEE
-364 DKTQVLVDSLNRK
+364 DKTQVLIDSLNRK

-387 EALKNNE
+387 EALKKNGN
-394 N
+394 

>member
-14 FATAEQIRRPDYVG
+14 FATAEQIRRPEYAG

-44 ASYEARSYGVHSAMP
+44 CSYEARSYGVRSAMP

-67 PNGIFLQGDY
+67 PNGIFLPGDY
-77 RYYEMLSRSFFGYLK
+77 AYYEMLSRSFFGYLK

-103 DEGFVDMTSMLSKD
+103 DEGFVDMTSLLAKE
-117 KDPMAKLVLLQKGLL
+117 KDPMAKLVSLQQGLL
-132 EQIGL
+132 KQIGL

-197 INTIGDFANEIITNE
+197 INTIGDFAYEITENEPD
-212 FEMKRYFGKRF
+212 MRKYFKKRF
-223 DYYVDSIN
+223 DYYVESIN
-231 GYGDDVVNPER
+231 GYGDDIVNPER

-253 FMTDTDDFSEIKI
+253 FMTDTDDYDEIKT
-266 VIEHLSREVSEGL
+266 VIESLSQEVSEGL
-279 IREKKKCKRIVVNVK
+279 IKEKKKCKRLVVNVK
-294 DTNFRVSSKSLNLD
+294 DYTFKASSKSLNLI
-308 EPIYEAEDIIK
+308 EPVFEADDISKMAKK
-319 LAKRLFINNYSGR
+319 LFADNYSGK

-347 KDRNVQLSLFDE
+347 KDRNAQMSLFE
-359 EEYEE
+359 ESDYEE
-364 DKTQVLVDSLNRK
+364 DKTQVLIDSLNRK
-377 ANKKVVMIAS
+377 ANKRVVMIAS
-387 EALKNNE
+387 EALKKNGN
-394 N
+394 

>member
-44 ASYEARSYGVHSAMP
+44 ASYEARAYGVHSAMP

-67 PNGIFLQGDY
+67 PNGIFLPGDY

-103 DEGFVDMTSMLSKD
+103 DEGFVDMTSMLSKE
-117 KDPMAKLVLLQKGLL
+117 KDPMAKLVQLQRGLL

-164 IRRKDIKKML
+164 IRRKDVKKML
-174 YPLPIDNFFGI
+174 YPLPIDSFFGI
-185 GKKTAAFLRSKG
+185 GKKTTRSGILRTKSPLMKLKCSD
-197 INTIGDFANEIITNE
+197 TSAKDSIITSKAS
-212 FEMKRYFGKRF
+212 MVMG
-223 DYYVDSIN
+223 
-231 GYGDDVVNPER
+231 
-242 PDPKSI
+242 
-248 GHSQT
+248 
-253 FMTDTDDFSEIKI
+253 MTS
-266 VIEHLSREVSEGL
+266 L
-279 IREKKKCKRIVVNVK
+279 IRI
-294 DTNFRVSSKSLNLD
+294 DLILNLSVTV
-308 EPIYEAEDIIK
+308 
-319 LAKRLFINNYSGR
+319 RL
-332 LIRLVGVTAGNLVPF
+332 L
-347 KDRNVQLSLFDE
+347 
-359 EEYEE
+359 
-364 DKTQVLVDSLNRK
+364 
-377 ANKKVVMIAS
+377 
-387 EALKNNE
+387 
-394 N
+394 

>member
-253 FMTDTDDFSEIKI
+253 FMTDTDDFSEIKT

-387 EALKNNE
+387 EALKNNG

>member
-14 FATAEQIRRPDYVG
+14 FATAEQIRRPEYAG

-44 ASYEARSYGVHSAMP
+44 CSYEARSYGVRSAMP

-67 PNGIFLQGDY
+67 PNGIFLPGDY
-77 RYYEMLSRSFFGYLK
+77 AYYEMLSRSFFGFLK

-103 DEGFVDMTSMLSKD
+103 DEGFVDMTSLLTKE
-117 KDPMAKLVLLQKGLL
+117 KDPMAKLVSLQQDLLK
-132 EQIGL
+132 QIGL

-197 INTIGDFANEIITNE
+197 INTIGDFAYEITENEPD
-212 FEMKRYFGKRF
+212 MRKYFKKRF
-223 DYYVDSIN
+223 DYYVESIN
-231 GYGDDVVNPER
+231 GYGDDIVNPER

-253 FMTDTDDFSEIKI
+253 FMTDTDDYDEIKT
-266 VIEHLSREVSEGL
+266 VIESLSQEVSDGL
-279 IREKKKCKRIVVNVK
+279 VKEKKKCKRLVVNVK
-294 DTNFRVSSKSLNLD
+294 DYTFKASSKSLNLM
-308 EPIYEAEDIIK
+308 EPVFEADDISKMAKK
-319 LAKRLFINNYSGR
+319 LFADNYSGK

-347 KDRNVQLSLFDE
+347 KDRNAQMSLFE
-359 EEYEE
+359 ESDYEE
-364 DKTQVLVDSLNRK
+364 DKTQVLIDSLNRK

-387 EALKNNE
+387 EALKKNGN
-394 N
+394 

>member
-14 FATAEQIRRPDYVG
+14 FATAEQIRRPEYAG

-44 ASYEARSYGVHSAMP
+44 CSYEARSYGVRSAMP

-67 PNGIFLQGDY
+67 PNGIFLPGDY
-77 RYYEMLSRSFFGYLK
+77 AYYEMLSRSFFGYLK

-103 DEGFVDMTSMLSKD
+103 DEGFVDMTSLLAKE
-117 KDPMAKLVLLQKGLL
+117 KDPMAKLVSLQQGLL
-132 EQIGL
+132 KQIGL

-197 INTIGDFANEIITNE
+197 INTIGDFAYEITENEPD
-212 FEMKRYFGKRF
+212 MRKYFKKRF
-223 DYYVDSIN
+223 DYYVESIN
-231 GYGDDVVNPER
+231 GYGDDIVNPER

-253 FMTDTDDFSEIKI
+253 FMTDTDDYDEIKT
-266 VIEHLSREVSEGL
+266 VIESLSQEVSEGL
-279 IREKKKCKRIVVNVK
+279 IKEKKKCKRLVVNVK
-294 DTNFRVSSKSLNLD
+294 DYTFKASSKSLNLI
-308 EPIYEAEDIIK
+308 EPVFEADDISKMAKK
-319 LAKRLFINNYSGR
+319 LFADNYSGK

-347 KDRNVQLSLFDE
+347 KDRNAQMSLFE
-359 EEYEE
+359 ESDYEE
-364 DKTQVLVDSLNRK
+364 DKTQVLIDSLNRK

-387 EALKNNE
+387 EALKKNGN
-394 N
+394 

>member
-14 FATAEQIRRPDYVG
+14 FATAEQIRRPEYAG

-44 ASYEARSYGVHSAMP
+44 CSYEARSYGVRSAMP

-67 PNGIFLQGDY
+67 PNGIYLPGDY
-77 RYYEMLSRSFFGYLK
+77 AYYEMLSRSFFGYLK

-103 DEGFVDMTSMLSKD
+103 DEGFVDMTSLLEKE
-117 KDPMAKLVLLQKGLL
+117 KDPMAKLVSLQQGLL
-132 EQIGL
+132 KQIGL

-185 GKKTAAFLRSKG
+185 GKKTAAFLSSKG
-197 INTIGDFANEIITNE
+197 INTIGDFANEIAENE
-212 FEMKRYFGKRF
+212 PDMRKYFKKRF
-223 DYYVDSIN
+223 DYYVESIN
-231 GYGDDVVNPER
+231 GCGDDVVNPER

-253 FMTDTDDFSEIKI
+253 FMTDTDDYDEIKAI
-266 VIEHLSREVSEGL
+266 IESLSQEVSDGL
-279 IREKKKCKRIVVNVK
+279 IKEKKKCKRLVVNVK
-294 DTNFRVSSKSLNLD
+294 DYTFKASSKSLNLI
-308 EPIYEAEDIIK
+308 EPVFEAEDISKMAKK
-319 LAKRLFINNYSGR
+319 LFADNYSGK

-347 KDRNVQLSLFDE
+347 KDRNAQMSLFE
-359 EEYEE
+359 ESDYEE
-364 DKTQVLVDSLNRK
+364 DKTQVLIDTLNRK

-387 EALKNNE
+387 EALKKNGN
-394 N
+394 

>member
-14 FATAEQIRRPDYVG
+14 FATAEQIRRPEYAG

-44 ASYEARSYGVHSAMP
+44 CSYEARSYGVRSAMP

-67 PNGIFLQGDY
+67 PNGVFLPGDY
-77 RYYEMLSRSFFGYLK
+77 AYYEMLSRSFFGYLK

-103 DEGFVDMTSMLSKD
+103 DEGFVDMTSLLAKE
-117 KDPMAKLVLLQKGLL
+117 KDPMAKLVSLQQGLL
-132 EQIGL
+132 KQIGL

-197 INTIGDFANEIITNE
+197 INTIGDFAYEITENEPD
-212 FEMKRYFGKRF
+212 MRKYFKKRF
-223 DYYVDSIN
+223 DYYVESIN
-231 GYGDDVVNPER
+231 GYGDDIVNPER

-253 FMTDTDDFSEIKI
+253 FMTDTDDYDEIKT
-266 VIEHLSREVSEGL
+266 VIESLSQEVSEGL
-279 IREKKKCKRIVVNVK
+279 IKEKKKCKRLVVNVK
-294 DTNFRVSSKSLNLD
+294 DYTFKASSKSLNLI
-308 EPIYEAEDIIK
+308 EPVFEADDISKMAKK
-319 LAKRLFINNYSGR
+319 LFADNYSGK

-347 KDRNVQLSLFDE
+347 KDRNAQMSLFE
-359 EEYEE
+359 ESDYEE
-364 DKTQVLVDSLNRK
+364 DKTQVLIDSLNRK

-387 EALKNNE
+387 EALKKNGN
-394 N
+394 

>member
-14 FATAEQIRRPDYVG
+14 FATAEQIRRPEYVG

-67 PNGIFLQGDY
+67 PNGIFLPGDY
-77 RYYEMLSRSFFGYLK
+77 SYYEMLSRSFFGYLK

-103 DEGFVDMTSMLSKD
+103 DEGFVDMTSLLEKE
-117 KDPMAKLVLLQKGLL
+117 KDPMAKLVSLQQGLL
-132 EQIGL
+132 RQIGL

-174 YPLPIDNFFGI
+174 YPLQIDSFFGI

-197 INTIGDFANEIITNE
+197 INTIGDFARELIENEAG
-212 FEMKRYFGKRF
+212 MRKYFKKRF
-223 DYYVDSIN
+223 DYYVESIN

-248 GHSQT
+248 GRSQT
-253 FMTDTDDFSEIKI
+253 FMADTDDFDEIKT
-266 VIEHLSREVSEGL
+266 VIESLSKEVSDDL
-279 IREKKKCKRIVVNVK
+279 VKEKKKCKRLVLNVK
-294 DTNFRVSSKSLNLD
+294 DYTFKVSSKSLNLL
-308 EPIYEAEDIIK
+308 EPVFEAEDISTMAKK
-319 LAKRLFINNYSGR
+319 LYVDHYSGK

-347 KDRNVQLSLFDE
+347 KDRNAQMSLFE
-359 EEYEE
+359 ESDYEE
-364 DKTQVLVDSLNRK
+364 DKTQALIDSLNRK
-377 ANKKVVMIAS
+377 ANKKVVMVAS
-387 EALKNNE
+387 EALKKNGN
-394 N
+394 

>member
-1 MAKIII
+1 MIT

>member
-1 MAKIII
+1 MAKIIVHI
-7 HVDLNAF
+7 DLNAF

-44 ASYEARSYGVHSAMP
+44 ASYEARKYGVHSAMP

-67 PNGIFLQGDY
+67 PNGIFLPGDY
-77 RYYEMLSRSFFGYLK
+77 SYYEMLSRSFFGYLK
-92 NYSSLVEAASI
+92 NYSSLVEEASI
-103 DEGFVDMTSMLSKD
+103 DEGFVDMTSLLSKE
-117 KDPMAKLVLLQKGLL
+117 KDPLSKLASLQQGLL

-164 IRRKDIKKML
+164 IRRKDIEKML

-185 GKKTAAFLRSKG
+185 GKKTSSFLRSKG
-197 INTIGDFANEIITNE
+197 INTIGDFAHEIAENES
-212 FEMKRYFGKRF
+212 EMKKFFGKRF
-223 DYYVDSIN
+223 EYYVDSIN
-231 GYGDDVVNPER
+231 GYGDDVVNPAR

-248 GHSQT
+248 GHSKT
-253 FMTDTDDFSEIKI
+253 FMSDTDDFGEIKT
-266 VIEHLSREVSEGL
+266 VIESLCREVSDRL
-279 IREKKKCKRIVVNVK
+279 IKEKKKCKRLAVNVK
-294 DTNFRVSSKSLNLD
+294 DTNFKVSSKSINLT
-308 EPIYEAEDIIK
+308 EPIIEAEDIVK
-319 LAKRLFINNYSGR
+319 CAKKLFIDNYLGKM
-332 LIRLVGVTAGNLVPF
+332 IRLVGVTAGNLVPL
-347 KDRNVQLSLFDE
+347 KDRNAQLSLFDDD
-359 EEYEE
+359 EYEE

-387 EALKNNE
+387 EALKKNGY
-394 N
+394 

>member
-14 FATAEQIRRPDYVG
+14 FATAEQIRRPEYAG

-44 ASYEARSYGVHSAMP
+44 CSYEARSYGVRSAMP

-67 PNGIFLQGDY
+67 PNGIYLPGDY
-77 RYYEMLSRSFFGYLK
+77 AYYEMLSRSFFGYLK

-103 DEGFVDMTSMLSKD
+103 DEGFVDMTSLLEKE
-117 KDPMAKLVLLQKGLL
+117 KDPMAKLVSLQQGLL
-132 EQIGL
+132 KQIGL

-197 INTIGDFANEIITNE
+197 INTIGDFANEIAENE
-212 FEMKRYFGKRF
+212 PDMRKYFKKRF
-223 DYYVDSIN
+223 DYYVESIN

-253 FMTDTDDFSEIKI
+253 FMTDTDDYDEIKAI
-266 VIEHLSREVSEGL
+266 IESLSQEVSDGL
-279 IREKKKCKRIVVNVK
+279 IKEKKKCKRLVVNVK
-294 DTNFRVSSKSLNLD
+294 DYTFKASSKSLNLI
-308 EPIYEAEDIIK
+308 EPVFEAEDISKMAKK
-319 LAKRLFINNYSGR
+319 LFADNYSGK

-347 KDRNVQLSLFDE
+347 KDRNAQMSLFE
-359 EEYEE
+359 ESDYEE
-364 DKTQVLVDSLNRK
+364 DKTQVLIDTLNRK

-387 EALKNNE
+387 EALKKNGN
-394 N
+394 